1 MVNVLE
7 ALDQKE
13 MMSKIHT
20 IRLSIVI
27 LLLGV
32 TTASAAPKTLE
43 DAFKVNMSG
52 ILAQRAKMMIVAEN
66 VANINTLKDEETGL
80 PYQKKYIELESTTK
94 GVKVKGIKRSTEPF
108 GRYFD
113 PAAPQADENGYF
125 YYPNVNLPNEMMTLT
140 FTESVYEAN
149 ITALKVTKSMY
160 QSAIEL
166 MK

>member
-1 MVNVLE
+1 MIKKFFYTICMSISLITTIYT
-7 ALDQKE
+7 LD
-13 MMSKIHT
+13 
-20 IRLSIVI
+20 
-27 LLLGV
+27 
-32 TTASAAPKTLE
+32 TLE
-43 DAFKVNMSG
+43 DAFDFNTSG
-52 ILAQRAKMMIVAEN
+52 ILAQRMKMMVVAEN

-80 PYQKKYIELESTTK
+80 PYQKKYLELVNTNK
-94 GVKVKGIKRSTEPF
+94 GVKVSGIKRSTEPF

-149 ITALKVTKSMY
+149 ITALKVSKSMY
-160 QSAIEL
+160 QSAIDL

>member
-1 MVNVLE
+1 MTNI
-7 ALDQKE
+7 Q
-13 MMSKIHT
+13 T
-20 IRLSIVI
+20 ISLSIVS
-27 LLLGV
+27 LLFAI
-32 TTASAAPKTLE
+32 TTATGAPKTLE
-43 DAFKVNMSG
+43 DAFKINTSG

-80 PYQKKYIELESTTK
+80 PYQKKYIELESTAK
-94 GVKVKGIKRSTEPF
+94 GVKVNGIKRSTEPF